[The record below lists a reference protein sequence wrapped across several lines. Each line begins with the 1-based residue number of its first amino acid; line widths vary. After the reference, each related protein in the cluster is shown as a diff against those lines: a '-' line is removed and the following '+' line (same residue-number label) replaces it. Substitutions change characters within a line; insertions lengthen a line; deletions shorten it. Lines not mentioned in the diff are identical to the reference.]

1 VHVPRIEVL
10 HVFLNKEDLL
20 AVVVGDC
27 ADAIVTLDTLG
38 RIQSWNAGAEHIF
51 HYKSEEI
58 IGAPFTVLVPQ
69 DLIDRGEA
77 EFLQHETLAKG
88 SIRDFETE
96 RVGKNAKRIRVSITR
111 TALHDHQGNWIGTST
126 IIRDISARKAL
137 ETQLA
142 HADRLAIM
150 GTMAAGLAHEIG
162 NPLAAISSL
171 VQILQR
177 RIDDPDL
184 LGRLD
189 LIRQQVSRITTSVRE
204 MADFSRPG
212 GQSESQAHVSN
223 VVQHAVTL
231 ARYSRSARRI
241 EVHVDLDPNIPPV
254 PIEPE
259 RLLQVFLNLVLN
271 AYDAMEGEGTLRI
284 EGRWAEPTVHVRF
297 CDSGPG
303 VLPALRERIFEPFF
317 TTKPSGR
324 GTGMGLS
331 VSRRIMDSHGGAI
344 TLDAAA
350 AGGTVFTVT
359 LPVVPTPGRNAR
371 EA

>member
-1 VHVPRIEVL
+1 
-10 HVFLNKEDLL
+10 VFLDKEELL
-20 AVVVGDC
+20 AVLVGAC
-27 ADAIVTLDTLG
+27 ADAIVTLDTQG

-51 HYKSEEI
+51 HYTSEEI
-58 IGAPFTVLVPQ
+58 IGAPFTLLIPQ
-69 DLIDRGEA
+69 DQIDRGEV
-77 EFLQHETLAKG
+77 EFLQRETLATG

-96 RVGKNAKRIRVSITR
+96 RVGKDGKRIRVSVTR
-111 TALHDHQGNWIGTST
+111 TALHDRQGNWVGTST
-126 IIRDISARKAL
+126 IIRDISERKAL

-177 RIDDPDL
+177 RIEDPDL

-189 LIRQQVSRITTSVRE
+189 LIRQQISRITTSVRE
-204 MADFSRPG
+204 MADFSRPS
-212 GQSESQAHVSN
+212 GQVESQAQVSS

-231 ARYSRSARRI
+231 ARYSRSARRV
-241 EVHVDLDPNIPPV
+241 EVHVDLDPNLPPV
-254 PIEPE
+254 PVEPD

-271 AYDAMEGEGTLRI
+271 AYDAMEGEGTLQI
-284 EGRWAEPTVHVRF
+284 EGRWADPMVHVRF

-331 VSRRIMDSHGGAI
+331 VSQRIVHSHGGRI
-344 TLDAAA
+344 VLEAAPT
-350 AGGTVFTVT
+350 GGAMFTVT
-359 LPVVPTPGRNAR
+359 LPVPSTSGRNAR
-371 EA
+371 DV